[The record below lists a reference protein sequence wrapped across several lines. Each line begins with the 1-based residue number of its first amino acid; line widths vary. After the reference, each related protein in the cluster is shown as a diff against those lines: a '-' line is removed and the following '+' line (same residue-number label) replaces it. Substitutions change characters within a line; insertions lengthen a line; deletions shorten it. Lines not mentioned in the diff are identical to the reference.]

1 MRFACRLRVYR
12 SCCHMQRRLISDEEP
27 ASRISL
33 QLLGLHGHL
42 AMRMALSSQ
51 SERESIS
58 EPKEASGCLREIV
71 TAYRSAYVCAQH
83 GLVRATAEVRAR
95 PFPSSPPEFRNALC
109 PKHFT

>member
-1 MRFACRLRVYR
+1 
-12 SCCHMQRRLISDEEP
+12 MQRRLISDEEP

-71 TAYRSAYVCAQH
+71 TATGQRTYALSMVWFEQLRKCGPAVSFIGA
-83 GLVRATAEVRAR
+83 
-95 PFPSSPPEFRNALC
+95 EFRNALLR
-109 PKHFT
+109 